1 MTEESRLTEAAR
13 EVQSAAGVLKVALD
27 RNQLKFPLESLV
39 GSVAPELQSSAS
51 RHPGVTWEADD
62 GQHKE
67 RRVVRNYLTN
77 VGGTAGSIAP
87 LVP

>member
-27 RNQLKFPLESLV
+27 RNQLKFPLEPLV
-39 GSVAPELQSSAS
+39 GRCVAKHISSMS

-62 GQHKE
+62 GQHK
-67 RRVVRNYLTN
+67 V
-77 VGGTAGSIAP
+77 SQS
-87 LVP
+87 